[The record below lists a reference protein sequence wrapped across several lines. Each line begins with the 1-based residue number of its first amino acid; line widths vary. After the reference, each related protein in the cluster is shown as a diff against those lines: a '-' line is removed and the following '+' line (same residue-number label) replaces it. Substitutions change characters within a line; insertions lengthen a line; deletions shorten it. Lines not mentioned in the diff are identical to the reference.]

1 MFLYIILLIAL
12 FIYSLSSISSLKKE
26 VEEINNKL
34 KNKPLEE
41 KSNETREFV
50 PVSQEREIQ
59 QTQPQSQV
67 TQGIENTQQPSQFQ
81 SSHSPSYL
89 AQFFS
94 WYKDNW
100 VLKTGVLL
108 LIIAFGWFVSYAFV
122 IDLIGPVGKIL
133 TGFIIGI
140 SIILLGNYRM
150 KKSIE
155 QGASLVILAVAII
168 LITIYGASYIY
179 GMFTPAISLIATFLV
194 AAYVNVVAL
203 RFNLKSMSIVGLFIA
218 AGAPI
223 FTGIMDLNYL
233 YLFLYLSVITLSNI
247 WIMFY
252 KNWRIHSALSP
263 LILAGYYLF
272 YFTESWPNSLES
284 YSVIIFL
291 LLLGMSLVFLISNI
305 VSIVK
310 FNDDS
315 NTSDGFS
322 AIINGA
328 FAIMIILS
336 DPFINSLAATEGIQ
350 SLLISLLMIIFAV
363 GSYIVF
369 VKTKKMGFFYIY
381 SLISIVYLAVVT
393 GILLEGNVLIL
404 AYIFESAAISLV
416 GYSVTSNL
424 NVGYRLS
431 LLMIF
436 PGIAAI
442 GSFSSRLWRTSIFN
456 EDFAIIISMSLVLL
470 GLGLFYLLTQKEE
483 KPDYIPGVNFQPY
496 SLMIVFGSLYMYGLI
511 WVSLMSYFKTDQS
524 LAVLFSLAIYTVIGL
539 VTYIYGKTD
548 DKKVYRYYGSAVL
561 IAVIARLIFV
571 DIWNMEI
578 FFRAVT
584 FAVVG
589 IMLVGTAFIGK
600 GHHKELTSNVENQ

>member
-1 MFLYIILLIAL
+1 MFIV
-12 FIYSLSSISSLKKE
+12 FPIYSISSISLLKRK

-34 KNKPLEE
+34 KNKSLKE
-41 KSNETREFV
+41 KSNERQEFV
-50 PVSQEREIQ
+50 PVSQEQEIQ
-59 QTQPQSQV
+59 HSQQQSQV
-67 TQGIENTQQPSQFQ
+67 KQRVENTQQNSQFQ
-81 SSHSPSYL
+81 SPHSLNYL
-89 AQFFS
+89 TQFFS

-108 LIIAFGWFVSYAFV
+108 LVIAFGWFISYAFV
-122 IDLIGPVGKIL
+122 IGLIGPIGKIL
-133 TGFIIGI
+133 TGFVIGI
-140 SIILLGNYRM
+140 SVILLGNYRM

-168 LITIYGASYIY
+168 LITIYGASFVY

-203 RFNLKSMSIVGLFIA
+203 RYNLKSMSIVGLFIA

-223 FTGIMDLNYL
+223 FVGIENLNYL
-233 YLFLYLSVITLSNI
+233 YLFLYLSVVTLAHI

-252 KNWRIHSALSP
+252 KSWRIFSAISP
-263 LILAGYYLF
+263 LILAGYYIF
-272 YFTESWPNSLES
+272 YPYEFLLGSLEA
-284 YSVIIFL
+284 YSGTILF

-305 VSIVK
+305 ISIIK

-315 NTSDGFS
+315 SPSDGFS

-328 FAIMIILS
+328 FAIMVILF
-336 DPFINSLAATEGIQ
+336 DPFINSLAATEGVQ

-369 VKTKKMGFFYIY
+369 VKTKRMGFFYVY

-393 GILLEGNVLIL
+393 GILLEGRVLIL

-424 NVGYRLS
+424 KVGYRLS

-442 GSFSSRLWRTSIFN
+442 GSFSSILRRASIFN
-456 EDFAIIISMSLVLL
+456 EDFAIIISMSFVLL

-483 KPDYIPGVNFQPY
+483 KPDYVLGVNLQPY
-496 SLMIVFGSLYMYGLI
+496 SLMIIFGSLYIFGLV

-539 VTYIYGKTD
+539 ITYIYGKSD
-548 DKKVYRYYGSAVL
+548 DKKIYRYYGSAVL
-561 IAVIARLIFV
+561 IAVIVRLIFV

-584 FAVVG
+584 FAVIG

-600 GHHKELTSNVENQ
+600 EHNKELPDNSNNR